1 MKANPKRTYRITS
14 LQRGLKLLTLFS
26 KVEGGLTATQ
36 VVKLSGLPI
45 STAHRFLMNLESAGF
60 LNCDSNGEYHL
71 GTACFSLGQSA
82 LRHLDI
88 RRLSFPYLQELNR
101 TTRETVHL
109 TVRHELQMVY
119 VEKLDSPEPLR
130 IFSRIGSSV
139 PLHCT
144 AVGKV
149 MLAYMPQE
157 EQAAVLAQL
166 DMKRRTQNTISNVQ
180 DLRAHAQRVRRGGYA
195 YDLEENELH
204 IRCVAAPIW
213 DHAGIVNA
221 SLSITGPAVRMSMNR
236 LRQLAPLVQRAGL
249 RISQE
254 LGFQFSSGLAG
265 KALSNDRA
273 PRRIESLGIASRAP
287 SMKYVP
293 LT

>member
-1 MKANPKRTYRITS
+1 MKAYPKRSYSITA

-26 KVEGGLTATQ
+26 KAEGGLTASQ

-45 STAHRFLMNLESAGF
+45 STAHRFLMNLESTGF
-60 LNCDSNGEYHL
+60 LNCDGDGGYHL
-71 GTACFSLGQSA
+71 GTVCFSLGQSA

-88 RRLSFPYLQELNR
+88 RRLSLPYLQELNR

-109 TVRHELQMVY
+109 TLRHELQMVY

-130 IFSRIGSSV
+130 IFSRIGASV

-149 MLAYMPQE
+149 MLAYMPPE
-157 EQAAVLAQL
+157 EQSAALAQL
-166 DMKRRTQNTISNVQ
+166 EITRRTQNTIGNVQ
-180 DLRAHAQRVRRGGYA
+180 DLQTHVQKVRKAGYA

-213 DHAGIVNA
+213 DHAGSVNA

-249 RISQE
+249 RISHE
-254 LGFQFSSGLAG
+254 LGFQFPVSSREKTLLIDNPQRPSSAVWG
-265 KALSNDRA
+265 
-273 PRRIESLGIASRAP
+273 SRAE
-287 SMKYVP
+287 
-293 LT
+293 LAR